1 MRRVSVVGNSGS
13 GKTTFAA
20 DLARRMGVPH
30 LELDSVFHQPGWV
43 PLPPGEFRARV
54 TEFTA
59 APGWVVDGNYT
70 TVRDI
75 VWDRADTV
83 VWLDPPRWRV
93 IRRITWRTLR
103 RAVTRAELWNG
114 NREPWANFFR
124 PDPERSVIAWSW
136 TRHRVYQD
144 RYRHAMAD
152 PANAHLRFIR
162 LTGPDQAAAVLAE
175 AAGDGPG
182 AG

>member
-20 DLARRMGVPH
+20 ELAGRMGVPC
-30 LELDSVFHQPGWV
+30 LELDAVFHQPGWV
-43 PLPPGEFRARV
+43 PLPAGEFRARV
-54 TEFTA
+54 AEFTTG
-59 APGWVVDGNYT
+59 PGWVVDGNYS

-93 IRRITWRTLR
+93 IRQITWRTLR

-114 NREPWANFFR
+114 NREPWGNFFR
-124 PDPERSVIAWSW
+124 LDPERSVIAWSW
-136 TRHRVYQD
+136 TRHHVYRD
-144 RYRHAMAD
+144 RYRDAMAD
-152 PANAHLRFIR
+152 PANAHLRFAR
-162 LTGPDQAAAVLAE
+162 VTGPDEAAAVLAE
-175 AAGDGPG
+175 ASGGRPG
-182 AG
+182 TG

>member
-54 TEFTA
+54 AEFAA
-59 APGWVVDGNYT
+59 APGWVIDGNYT
-70 TVRDI
+70 SVRDI

-93 IRRITWRTLR
+93 IRQVTWRTLR

-114 NREPWANFFR
+114 NREPWGNFFR
-124 PDPERSVIAWSW
+124 LDPERSVIAWAW
-136 TRHRVYQD
+136 TRHRVYRD

-152 PANAHLRFIR
+152 PAHSHLRFVR
-162 LTGPDQAAAVLAE
+162 VAGPGEAAAVLAA

-182 AG
+182 TG